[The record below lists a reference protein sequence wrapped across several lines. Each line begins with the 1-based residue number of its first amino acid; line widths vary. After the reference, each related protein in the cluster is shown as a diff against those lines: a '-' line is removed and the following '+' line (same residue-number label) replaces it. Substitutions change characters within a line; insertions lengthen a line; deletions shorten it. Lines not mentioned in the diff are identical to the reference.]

1 MRPGL
6 DALAETETCAM
17 TTFTKIPT
25 HMDYCHDMARVAAQ
39 MAGYDFDELFR
50 DYSNPLKREL
60 RAGFMSK
67 AMAAVKRLGPAV
79 VDLDPVGGEKVP
91 ERLRRAGDRCGH
103 HPLRTVREWR
113 GLSIEALAER
123 AGLSVELV
131 TSIEARKVRANEM
144 HEFALASVLNVSPH
158 ALTDWRADVDLD
170 RHEMVADMAAGFDV
184 GKLNGGDRAS
194 A

>member
-1 MRPGL
+1 MNSYV
-6 DALAETETCAM
+6 
-17 TTFTKIPT
+17 KIPS
-25 HMDYCHDMARVAAQ
+25 HIDYAHKMAEVAAE
-39 MAGYDFDELFR
+39 MAGFSFDDLIR
-50 DYSNPLKREL
+50 DYDDPAKREL
-60 RAGFMSK
+60 RTRFMTK
-67 AMAAVKRLGPAV
+67 GMEAVKLLGPAV

-113 GLSIEALAER
+113 GLSIEVLAER

-158 ALTDWRADVDLD
+158 ALTDWRADVEVD
-170 RHEMVADMAAGFDV
+170 RHEKLADMAAGF
-184 GKLNGGDRAS
+184 NPGGDRPS
-194 A
+194 V